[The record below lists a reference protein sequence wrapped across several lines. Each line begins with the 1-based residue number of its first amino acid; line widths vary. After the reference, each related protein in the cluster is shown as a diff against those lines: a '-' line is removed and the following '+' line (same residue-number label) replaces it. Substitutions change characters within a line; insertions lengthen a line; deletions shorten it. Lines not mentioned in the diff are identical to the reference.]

1 MGIKYFAFYEIQGMG
16 MQWYNMALSPVEGDE
31 FSLVQVIVMLL
42 IDCIIYATLTW
53 YIEHVHPGQNIYHVK
68 FSSCLMLF
76 KLIEFANNGLL
87 V

>member
-1 MGIKYFAFYEIQGMG
+1 MG

-31 FSLVQVIVMLL
+31 FSLVQVIVMLF

-53 YIEHVHPGQNIYHVK
+53 YIEHVHPGQNIYLAT
-68 FSSCLMLF
+68 FSSRLMFF
-76 KLIEFANNGLL
+76 KLIKLANNGLL